1 MTKFCDLLSRWT
13 RKELSALDARQ
24 ILGCSDRQFRH
35 YRGRYEE
42 EGLTGVVD
50 KRAISASIVG
60 TANAQG
66 KIYGL
71 PTAAYAMAP
80 TSTVTHN
87 GSLME
92 VYDRGGRME
101 IRYADPR
108 PGLTNIGVRSGAR
121 ARS

>member
-1 MTKFCDLLSRWT
+1 
-13 RKELSALDARQ
+13 
-24 ILGCSDRQFRH
+24 
-35 YRGRYEE
+35 
-42 EGLTGVVD
+42 VVD

-108 PGLTNIGVRSGAR
+108 PKGGWAPSIERGRASYWRPLQTRSVRQGLRTMPLVFRSEQRHPCKLEPNGA
-121 ARS
+121 SFS